1 MRELNVN
8 EIKEVIKMDIQLEKK
23 KGLRPKH
30 YGYIALG
37 LLLLFVGWKLLFSS
51 SVSAFPVCM

>member
-1 MRELNVN
+1 
-8 EIKEVIKMDIQLEKK
+8 MDIQLEKK

-37 LLLLFVGWKLLFSS
+37 AYCFLWDGNLLLEVQNRPIEQKRPFINCFGH
-51 SVSAFPVCM
+51 